1 MRFGRTEPS
10 CAGTTLPSCLGTTPS
25 RLRRVPSAT
34 MKMTTQGPPR
44 RAHTQETARPKRSR
58 RVQEMT
64 AGERCLGAKQLYRR
78 RVPSATKTQTA
89 IPSRNSDAS
98 GDNPVR
104 TDFHTVHPPYGPLG
118 PPPDPLNTCNMSSRQ
133 GCKTLSGDAPR
144 PVAFGRVF
152 GEGLAG
158 VWRGF

>member
-34 MKMTTQGPPR
+34 TKMTSQGPPR

-64 AGERCLGAKQLYRR
+64 AGERCLGAKQLYLQYSTWSHAAKAPPDGHIPRR
-78 RVPSATKTQTA
+78 RHDPRGRAESKGVQGAATVSRKTTSLVELRKFQGKRLLLLL
-89 IPSRNSDAS
+89 PPLFNNWHREMP
-98 GDNPVR
+98 GCPPVSPR
-104 TDFHTVHPPYGPLG
+104 
-118 PPPDPLNTCNMSSRQ
+118 DP
-133 GCKTLSGDAPR
+133 G
-144 PVAFGRVF
+144 
-152 GEGLAG
+152 
-158 VWRGF
+158 